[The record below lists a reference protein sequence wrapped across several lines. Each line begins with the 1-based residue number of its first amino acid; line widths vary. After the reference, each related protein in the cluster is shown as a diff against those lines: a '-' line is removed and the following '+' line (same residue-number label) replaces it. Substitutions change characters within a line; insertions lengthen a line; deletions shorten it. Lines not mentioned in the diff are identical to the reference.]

1 MTNFQKIIDV
11 MSPGDLASL
20 WFQAGVEFCTSC
32 QYFGD
37 PKCFPYVGN
46 ERCVR
51 AIRKDYKK
59 VLTEPSENSKI

>member
-51 AIRKDYKK
+51 EMTKWLEKEDGK
-59 VLTEPSENSKI
+59 

>member
-20 WFQAGVEFCTSC
+20 WVQAGVEFCTSC

-46 ERCVR
+46 EKRCVR
-51 AIRKDYKK
+51 EMTKWLEKEDGK
-59 VLTEPSENSKI
+59 